1 MVITADAAL
10 ELSKS
15 FTSIVKKYE
24 LTYGE
29 VFGVL
34 SDMMTTW
41 AKYMRRDERHPD
53 DPDKGGDEA

>member
-1 MVITADAAL
+1 MVITADATL
-10 ELSKS
+10 EFSKS